1 MIAKVS
7 TIGDDLSKS
16 KPALNEAVKAL
27 FASAAKHK

>member
-7 TIGDDLSKS
+7 TIGDDLSKT
-16 KPALNEAVKAL
+16 KPALNKTVKAL

>member
-7 TIGDDLSKS
+7 TVGDDLSKT